1 MVIYINTGRDA
12 GAGIWVLSAE
22 ARGDESMS
30 LLRYPGYRNGPD
42 QVPVVWPGDQMAVR
56 PVCAYSD
63 RTRDKS
69 VNCETA

>member
-1 MVIYINTGRDA
+1 MVIYINNRPRRRRWG
-12 GAGIWVLSAE
+12 VVSAE

-30 LLRYPGYRNGPD
+30 PLRYPGYRNGPD

-56 PVCAYSD
+56 SVCAHSD

-69 VNCETA
+69 GSCETA